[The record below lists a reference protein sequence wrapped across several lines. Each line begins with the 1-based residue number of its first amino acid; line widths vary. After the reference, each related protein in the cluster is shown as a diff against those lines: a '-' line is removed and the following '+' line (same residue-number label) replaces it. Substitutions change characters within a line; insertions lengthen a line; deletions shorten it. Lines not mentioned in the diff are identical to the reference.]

1 VFLRNYQGS
10 TNTLHSTIK
19 INTVWILEGR
29 WLPHITSLVVIT
41 KRPRPIVVKDVCAS
55 FEWVVVAFNTTSK
68 DAPTWDK
75 SRDSEPSLDS
85 RRDTGEM
92 GALCGSDSGDTEL
105 ASDRGT
111 DDLPS
116 SVLTGARTRFGG
128 CAS

>member
-1 VFLRNYQGS
+1 
-10 TNTLHSTIK
+10 
-19 INTVWILEGR
+19 
-29 WLPHITSLVVIT
+29 
-41 KRPRPIVVKDVCAS
+41 VVKDVCAS
-55 FEWVVVAFNTTSK
+55 FEWVVVAFSTTSK

-75 SRDSEPSLDS
+75 S
-85 RRDTGEM
+85 RDTGEM